1 MALLDAHIQP
11 YSATGTAYLANTAFL
26 KEKTEGDRKKA
37 KIYMAVKQKL
47 FNIYNSVHL
56 ALKRSN
62 RCVCF
67 TVLAHGAVPSP
78 QTLFPSLTVMK
89 EVDGQISVL

>member
-1 MALLDAHIQP
+1 MALLGAHTQP
-11 YSATGTAYLANTAFL
+11 HSATGTAYLADTAFL

-56 ALKRSN
+56 AFKSYI

-67 TVLAHGAVPSP
+67 TVLDHGAIPSP
-78 QTLFPSLTVMK
+78 QTLFP
-89 EVDGQISVL
+89 